1 MEAADEGV
9 MEVYVEAGSR
19 VELNCSIQGTANIS
33 WSRPQGSI
41 SRNSERKGVS
51 GFPSILIFNFLIL
64 NLIFNFCRRG
74 WSFWEQRRRMPASI
88 TVQEISPWG
97 SSSLTLAVEL
107 YRWTGHHAILIFL
120 CLQGESLL
128 K

>member
-1 MEAADEGV
+1 VVEAADEGV

-51 GFPSILIFNFLIL
+51 GHQQL
-64 NLIFNFCRRG
+64 NTSHEKVPFSG
-74 WSFWEQRRRMPASI
+74 
-88 TVQEISPWG
+88 V
-97 SSSLTLAVEL
+97 
-107 YRWTGHHAILIFL
+107 
-120 CLQGESLL
+120 
-128 K
+128 